1 MNLYSV
7 LVFLTAACILVSAVN
22 LIVSRQAVTLGLL
35 TRFQYRKRVAIIIV
49 ALFTLFM
56 GLWTLRTW

>member
-35 TRFQYRKRVAIIIV
+35 TRFQYRKRVVIIVV